1 MVPSTIDP
9 PTGDGAGILC
19 AIPHD
24 FFVRVVKDDCFTKLP
39 AAGEYAIGQFFLPND
54 PELRNNIKE
63 QFAEVVATLG
73 MLQCVGGH
81 LCWW

>member
-1 MVPSTIDP
+1 MHVA

-54 PELRNNIKE
+54 PELRHNIKE
-63 QFAEVVATLG
+63 QFAEVG
-73 MLQCVGGH
+73 RFGF
-81 LCWW
+81 